1 MQKLPISLVVIT
13 LNEEK
18 NLKRCLQSVPFASEI
33 IVLDSGSDD
42 LTQSIAESLGAKFV
56 YEKWRGFGPQKA
68 FATELAK
75 YEWVINL
82 DADEALS
89 PELCDEIYQKFQY
102 FDESCG
108 YLIPRKSFHL
118 GQWIH
123 CGGWYPDYQLRLFN
137 KKFSNWS
144 ESNIHEKVITTKRQ
158 KLKHN
163 ICHWV
168 FENLSDQVQTNN
180 KYSSLLA
187 EDLIKKNK
195 SVSGLKIFSKTIVK
209 FIELYILKKG
219 FLDGVPGLIIAIG
232 GAYSVSLKWS
242 KLWESKNVK
251 KN

>member
-33 IVLDSGSDD
+33 LVLDSGSND
-42 LTQSIAESLGAKFV
+42 LTQSIAESMGAKFI

-89 PELCDEIYQKFQY
+89 PELCSEICQKFQSL
-102 FDESCG
+102 DETSG
-108 YLIPRKSFHL
+108 YLIPRLSFHL
-118 GQWIH
+118 GRWIRY
-123 CGGWYPDYQLRLFN
+123 GGWHPDYQLRLFN
-137 KKFSNWS
+137 KKHSQWS
-144 ESNIHEKVITTKRQ
+144 ASEIHEKVVAPKKTKLQ
-158 KLKHN
+158 HN
-163 ICHWV
+163 IYHWV
-168 FENLSDQVQTNN
+168 FESLSDQVLTNN

-187 EDLIKKNK
+187 KDLIVKNK
-195 SVSGLKIFSKTIVK
+195 SVSGLKILTKMIVK
-209 FIELYILKKG
+209 FIELYVFKKG

-251 KN
+251 